1 MHFTF
6 TALDHVKKMNKRC
19 VLVLSGASLFVG
31 GEDVRRGS
39 FCNKRTRFATFMLK
53 AESSGC
59 LKRVSM
65 GWWLLRRGGGGTW
78 VVFRWV
84 CAAEDSKLAPRSKKK
99 TLILIPRSRNEPI
112 FYIPF

>member
-65 GWWLLRRGGGGTW
+65 GWWLLRRGGGALGEFLGGY
-78 VVFRWV
+78 VP
-84 CAAEDSKLAPRSKKK
+84 PRTPNWHPVLKKK
-99 TLILIPRSRNEPI
+99 P
-112 FYIPF
+112 